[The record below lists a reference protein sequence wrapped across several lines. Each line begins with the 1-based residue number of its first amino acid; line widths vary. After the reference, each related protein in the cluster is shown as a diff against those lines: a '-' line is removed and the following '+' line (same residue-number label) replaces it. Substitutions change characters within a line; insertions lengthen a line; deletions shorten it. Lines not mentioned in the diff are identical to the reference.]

1 MQSVIVSQ
9 LIEAEGRTSDL
20 LRFLVKRQESNLEE
34 FLPDSDMM
42 SFLWLTQDEQK
53 MESDS
58 RESRG
63 REGTLH
69 SLKMKS
75 LSCTP
80 QIYR

>member
-1 MQSVIVSQ
+1 M
-9 LIEAEGRTSDL
+9 IEAEGRTSDL
-20 LRFLVKRQESNLEE
+20 LHQLVERQESNIEE
-34 FLPDSDMM
+34 FLPDTDMM

-53 MESDS
+53 MESDL
-58 RESRG
+58 REIHG